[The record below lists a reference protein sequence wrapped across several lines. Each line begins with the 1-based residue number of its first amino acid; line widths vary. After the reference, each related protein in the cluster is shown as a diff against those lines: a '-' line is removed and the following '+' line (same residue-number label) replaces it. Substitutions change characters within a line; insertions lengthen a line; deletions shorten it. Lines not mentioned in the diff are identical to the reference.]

1 MRSQTGGKFL
11 VEQSEMCF
19 TVKERV
25 GDQYLGCKRTPQ
37 SAEQMPRTSMQKD
50 SRCMS
55 KLLGGCEVFASALI
69 RRLVRGWQSIA
80 SSQQTVSNI
89 QFYFTRNTCCKNNV
103 TTQHFQHTVTTFLLS
118 SLIGSGDFWR
128 IRGHARS
135 VFNRIMTHFQDFASR
150 SRTSRCARG
159 HGTRLERSRFS
170 QVSVSMFAPMS
181 AMKLDHRLT
190 KSSCGE
196 MRPSTK

>member
-1 MRSQTGGKFL
+1 
-11 VEQSEMCF
+11 MCF

-37 SAEQMPRTSMQKD
+37 SAEQMPRTPTEKA
-50 SRCMS
+50 SRCIS
-55 KLLGGCEVFASALI
+55 KLLGECEVFASALI

-89 QFYFTRNTCCKNNV
+89 QFYFTRNTRCKNIV
-103 TTQHFQHTVTTFLLS
+103 ATQHFQHTVTTFLLS

-135 VFNRIMTHFQDFASR
+135 VFNRIW
-150 SRTSRCARG
+150 RTSKTLLQG
-159 HGTRLERSRFS
+159 QGRLVAHDVTGQDWSKVDLAKWVWVCLLQCRPWS
-170 QVSVSMFAPMS
+170 
-181 AMKLDHRLT
+181 LT
-190 KSSCGE
+190 IG
-196 MRPSTK
+196 